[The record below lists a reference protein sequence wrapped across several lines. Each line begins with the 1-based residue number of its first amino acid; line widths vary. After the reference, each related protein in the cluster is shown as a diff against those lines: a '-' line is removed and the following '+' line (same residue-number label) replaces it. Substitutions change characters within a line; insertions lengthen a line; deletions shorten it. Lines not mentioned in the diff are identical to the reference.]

1 VDASNEAPEP
11 LPDREQTEHARRVR
25 RRVRIPVTA
34 DDVTRHKRRVHLWV
48 WVAVAA
54 MLLMAGY
61 LYKRS
66 VDRISA
72 RESYE
77 GGLRLYTVARYP
89 QAILAFDR
97 AVSLAPNMADG
108 YLMRGRA
115 YAGDGKIDRAIA
127 DFGKAI
133 EARPGDTQALLG
145 RGRCWL
151 ELKDFRAA
159 IADADRAIAVDSRF
173 SAAYN
178 LRGVSVR
185 GLGDAKKAIPDLTRA
200 IELSPDSFNY
210 FQRGATYQ
218 MLGEHRLALE
228 DFDQMIAIQPDAA
241 SAYFARAESRLAVG
255 DLRGAEQDRT
265 QGRILDGR

>member
-1 VDASNEAPEP
+1 M
-11 LPDREQTEHARRVR
+11 RRT
-25 RRVRIPVTA
+25 RVRIPVTSDHVA
-34 DDVTRHKRRVHLWV
+34 RHKRRVHFWV
-48 WVAVAA
+48 WVTVAA

-61 LYKRS
+61 LYKRW
-66 VDRISA
+66 VDRIGA
-72 RESYE
+72 GESYE
-77 GGLRLYTVARYP
+77 AGLRLYTVARYP

-97 AVSLAPNMADG
+97 AVSLAPGMADG

-115 YAGDGKIDRAIA
+115 YAIDGKIDRAIE

-133 EARPGDTQALLG
+133 EKRPSDTQALLG

-159 IADADRAIAVDSRF
+159 IADADRAIALDSRF

-178 LRGVSVR
+178 LRGLAVR
-185 GLGDAKKAIPDLTRA
+185 GMGDPKRAIPDLTRA
-200 IELSPDSFNY
+200 IELSPDSYNY

-218 MLGEHRLALE
+218 ALNEHRLALQ

-255 DLRGAEQDRT
+255 DVRGAEQDRT
-265 QGRILDGR
+265 QGRVLDGR

>member
-1 VDASNEAPEP
+1 LNEAPEP
-11 LPDREQTEHARRVR
+11 LPDREQTEQAPLVL
-25 RRVRIPVTA
+25 IPVTA
-34 DDVTRHKRRVHLWV
+34 DDVARQKRRVHIWV
-48 WVAVAA
+48 WAAVAA
-54 MLLMAGY
+54 VLLMAGY
-61 LYKRS
+61 LDKRWT
-66 VDRISA
+66 DPIGA

-77 GGLRLYTVARYP
+77 AGVRLYKVARYP

-97 AVSLAPNMADG
+97 AVSLAPDMADG

-133 EARPGDTQALLG
+133 EKRSGDTQALLG

-159 IADADRAIAVDSRF
+159 IADADRAIALDSRL
-173 SAAYN
+173 SAGYN
-178 LRGVSVR
+178 LRGVAVR
-185 GLGDAKKAIPDLTRA
+185 GLGDAQRAIPDLTRA

-210 FQRGATYQ
+210 YQRGATYQ
-218 MLGEHRLALE
+218 VLGEHRLALE

-255 DLRGAEQDRT
+255 DVRGAEQDRT